1 MIVGV
6 QAECREEDYYRVQ
19 RILNYEVREIIRE
32 CEKNKS
38 AEPEKGE

>member
-6 QAECREEDYYRVQ
+6 QAECREDDIYRVQ
-19 RILNYEVREIIRE
+19 RILNYEVRKILRE
-32 CEKNKS
+32 CERDKT